1 MKRRIILT
9 ELEFDFI
16 ETVQNY
22 KRSYHNGEPNLRWAL
37 NRMLAEL
44 LDEPL
49 ED

>member
-16 ETVQNY
+16 ETVRNY
-22 KRSYHNGEPNLRWAL
+22 KRSYPNGKPNLRWAL

>member
-16 ETVQNY
+16 EIVRNY
-22 KRSYHNGEPNLRWAL
+22 KRSYPNGEPNLRWAL

>member
-1 MKRRIILT
+1 MKRKLTLT
-9 ELEFDFI
+9 ESEFDFT
-16 ETVQNY
+16 ETVRNY
-22 KRSYHNGEPNLRWAL
+22 KRSYPNGEPGLRWAL